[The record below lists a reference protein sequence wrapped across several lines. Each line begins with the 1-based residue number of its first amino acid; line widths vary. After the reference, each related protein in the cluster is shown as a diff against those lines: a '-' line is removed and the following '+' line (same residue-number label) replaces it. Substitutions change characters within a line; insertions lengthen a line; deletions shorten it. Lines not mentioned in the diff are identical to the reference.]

1 MNRVKYV
8 VLILLFLPIS
18 AHSQTPNSWIRV
30 ADFGGTPRVG
40 GVSFNIDSFGYVGLG
55 TYDSIT
61 IAGDQYPTDIWQ
73 YNPYTNTWTQKDSF
87 PGLCRAGAANFVI
100 GSKVY
105 VGLGYNA
112 VSQGLNDFWQFDPS
126 ANTWTQKADFG
137 GGGRYGC
144 LAFSMGGKGYIGM
157 GYVGTSYKKD
167 LWEYDPSTD
176 AWTQKNDFP
185 DSGVQESAL
194 FNIGG
199 KEYIGFGYLPN
210 SGTSINDF
218 WQYDPSS
225 DTWTQLSHF
234 SGKSVYAGGFAFT
247 IGYKG
252 YLNVLYDTSGIY
264 SDYFWEYNAIS
275 DSWIQK
281 DSFIG
286 GNIIG
291 DAFFTIGNK
300 GYAGI
305 GTPSNIAHCVKNF
318 WAYTPDSLPTGIR
331 SIDESSISVYPDP
344 VSDRLYIS
352 GVSQS
357 ATLTV
362 SDMTGRIYMIQREH
376 EMDVSALP
384 SGIYLLRI
392 QDGVGFI
399 VRKFAKE

>member
-1 MNRVKYV
+1 MNRIKY
-8 VLILLFLPIS
+8 ILLTLMLSPIS
-18 AHSQTPNSWIRV
+18 AHPQVPNSWIRV
-30 ADFGGTPRVG
+30 ADFGSTPRVG

-55 TYDSIT
+55 KYDSIT

-73 YNPYTNTWTQKDSF
+73 YNPYTNIWTQKDSF

-286 GNIIG
+286 ENIIG

-318 WAYTPDSLPTGIR
+318 WMYTPDSISTGIR
-331 SIDESSISVYPDP
+331 GIDETSINIYPDP
-344 VSDRLYIS
+344 VTDRLIIDNLS
-352 GVSQS
+352 PH
-357 ATLTV
+357 TPIIIT
-362 SDMTGRIYMIQREH
+362 DMLGQVMIKQIAETSKKSI
-376 EMDVSALP
+376 DVSSLP
-384 SGIYLLRI
+384 P
-392 QDGVGFI
+392 GVYC
-399 VRKFAKE
+399 VNNRKFVKE